1 MEGLW
6 PPRMHRRGP
15 YPRTMSGKAPDL
27 RRRYTRRGFLRLAAA
42 GLAATACGG
51 LFTACGDPSLAGK
64 LRVTPDPA
72 RVDEPFTI
80 TLKELSPWQRVTLRA
95 RFTDAYD
102 VEWTSR
108 ATFRAD
114 FLGTVDVS
122 GQPPIEGSYTG
133 TDPMGL
139 VWSAYGQGASYAI
152 PLRPQPLF
160 ITAETEG
167 KTAGLEVSRN
177 LITDEIAC
185 TDVRERGLYGR
196 FFRPATGGPVPGVLV
211 LGGSEGGL
219 ASYVMREAALLA
231 GHGFATLALA
241 YFYIGSLPD
250 RLAGIPL
257 EYFGGAI
264 RWLKDQPSV
273 RGDRLGVVGT
283 SRGGE
288 LALLLGAHY
297 PALEAVVSYI
307 GSGLVF
313 PSLAGPEPAWTF
325 RGKPLPSIS
334 NPFDIL
340 QAKPEQFER
349 AEIPV
354 ERTNGPVLLISG
366 DADQVW
372 PSTQLSQVA
381 MERLGRYERPFR
393 DEFRHYPDAGHGIQP
408 PYLPATPGTYYYGG
422 DLEGNAAANEDSWR
436 RVLSMLDGRLR
447 R

>member
-1 MEGLW
+1 MNGKML
-6 PPRMHRRGP
+6 
-15 YPRTMSGKAPDL
+15 YPR
-27 RRRYTRRGFLRLAAA
+27 RQYTRRGFLRVAATSV
-42 GLAATACGG
+42 AATACGG
-51 LFTACGDPSLAGK
+51 LLTTCGDTRLAGK
-64 LRVTPDPA
+64 LRVTPDPVK
-72 RVDEPFTI
+72 VDEPFAI
-80 TLKELSPWQRVTLRA
+80 TLKDLAPWQRVTLRA
-95 RFTDAYD
+95 RFVDGYD

-122 GQPPIEGSYTG
+122 RRSPVEGSYTG

-139 VWSAYGQGASYAI
+139 VWAAYGQGASYAI
-152 PLRPQPLF
+152 SLRPRPLF

-167 KTAGLEVSRN
+167 MTAGVEVARN
-177 LITDEIAC
+177 LLTDEIAS

-196 FFRPATGGPVPGVLV
+196 FFRPAAGGPFPGVLV

-231 GHGFATLALA
+231 DRGFAALALA
-241 YFYIGSLPD
+241 YFYFGSLPD
-250 RLAGIPL
+250 RLASIPL

-273 RGDRLGVVGT
+273 LGDRLGVVGT

-288 LALLLGAHY
+288 LALLLGTHY
-297 PALEAVVSYI
+297 PDVEAVVSYA
-307 GSGLVF
+307 GSGFVF
-313 PSLAGPEPAWTF
+313 PSPAGPEPAWTF
-325 RGKPLPSIS
+325 RGKPLPWIP
-334 NPFDIL
+334 NPFDIF
-340 QAKPEQFER
+340 QAKPGQIEKAQ
-349 AEIPV
+349 IPV
-354 ERTNGPVLLISG
+354 ERTRGPILLISG

-372 PSTQLSQVA
+372 PATQLSQVA
-381 MERLGRYERPFR
+381 MERLGRPGRPYH

-422 DLEGNAAANEDSWR
+422 DPEGNAAANEDSWR
-436 RVLSMLDGRLR
+436 RVLRMLDARLR

>member
-1 MEGLW
+1 VEGL
-6 PPRMHRRGP
+6 RQQMHRRGP
-15 YPRTMSGKAPDL
+15 YPRIISGKATYP
-27 RRRYTRRGFLRLAAA
+27 RRQYTRGSFLRVVATGVAAA
-42 GLAATACGG
+42 ACGS
-51 LFTACGDPSLAGK
+51 LLTACGDTRLVQK
-64 LRVTPDPA
+64 LRVSPVPA

-80 TLKELSPWQRVTLRA
+80 TLKDLSPWQRVTLRA
-95 RFTDAYD
+95 RFIDAYD
-102 VEWTSR
+102 IEWTSM
-108 ATFRAD
+108 ATFQAD
-114 FLGTVDVS
+114 FLGKVDVS
-122 GQPPIEGSYTG
+122 KQSPIEGSYTG

-139 VWSAYGQGASYAI
+139 VWSAYGNGTSYAI
-152 PLRPQPLF
+152 SLRPQPLF
-160 ITAETEG
+160 ITAETDGETVG
-167 KTAGLEVSRN
+167 MEVFRN
-177 LITDEIAC
+177 LLTDEIAC
-185 TDVRERGLYGR
+185 TDVRARGLYGR
-196 FFRPATGGPVPGVLV
+196 FFRPATGGPFPGVLV

-219 ASYVMREAALLA
+219 ASYVTREAALLA
-231 GHGFATLALA
+231 GHGFAALALA
-241 YFYIGSLPD
+241 YFYMGSLPD

-264 RWLKDQPSV
+264 RWLQDQPSV

-297 PALEAVVSYI
+297 PDLEAVVSYV

-313 PSLAGPEPAWTF
+313 PSPASPEPAWTF
-325 RGKPLPSIS
+325 RGKPLPWIS

-340 QAKPEQFER
+340 RAKFER
-349 AEIPV
+349 SEIPV

-381 MERLGRYERPFR
+381 MERLGRYERPYR

-408 PYLPATPGTYYYGG
+408 PYLPPTPGTYYYGG
-422 DLEGNAAANEDSWR
+422 DLRGNAAANEDSWR
-436 RVLSMLDGRLR
+436 CVLSMLDGRLR

>member
-1 MEGLW
+1 MSSKAT
-6 PPRMHRRGP
+6 
-15 YPRTMSGKAPDL
+15 YP
-27 RRRYTRRGFLRLAAA
+27 RRRYTRRGFLRVAAA
-42 GLAATACGG
+42 VACGS
-51 LFTACGDPSLAGK
+51 LLAACGDSRLVRK
-64 LRVTPDPA
+64 LRIIPNTI
-72 RVDEPFTI
+72 RVDEPFAI
-80 TLKELSPWQRVTLRA
+80 TLKDLSPWQRVTLRA
-95 RFTDAYD
+95 RFVDAYD

-114 FLGTVDVS
+114 FRGTVDVS
-122 GQPPIEGSYTG
+122 TQAPVEGSYTVK
-133 TDPMGL
+133 DPMGL
-139 VWSAYGQGASYAI
+139 VWSANSHGASYAI
-152 PLRPQPLF
+152 SLRAQPLF
-160 ITAETEG
+160 ITAETGGE
-167 KTAGLEVSRN
+167 TAQVEITRTL
-177 LITDEIAC
+177 LTDEIAT

-211 LGGSEGGL
+211 LGGSDGGL
-219 ASYVMREAALLA
+219 APYATREAALLA
-231 GHGFATLALA
+231 RHGFAALALA
-241 YFYIGSLPD
+241 YFYMGSLPE
-250 RLAGIPL
+250 RLEGIPL

-273 RGDRLGVVGT
+273 RGDRLGVVGA

-297 PALEAVVSYI
+297 PDLQAVVSYG

-313 PSLAGPEPAWTF
+313 PSPTRPEPAWTF
-325 RGKPLPSIS
+325 HGKPLPWIP
-334 NPFDIL
+334 NPFNIL

-381 MERLGRYERPFR
+381 MDRLERYERPYH

-408 PYLPATPGTYYYGG
+408 PYLPTPGTYYFGG

>member
-1 MEGLW
+1 MNVNA
-6 PPRMHRRGP
+6 R
-15 YPRTMSGKAPDL
+15 YL
-27 RRRYTRRGFLRLAAA
+27 RRRYTRRGFLRVVATGMVAAA
-42 GLAATACGG
+42 CGSVLA
-51 LFTACGDPSLAGK
+51 ACGDARLVRK
-64 LRVTPDPA
+64 LRIMPDPA
-72 RVDEPFTI
+72 RVDEPFAI
-80 TLKELSPWQRVTLRA
+80 TLKDLSPWQRVTLRA
-95 RFTDAYD
+95 RFVDAYD

-114 FLGTVDVS
+114 FRGTVDVS
-122 GQPPIEGSYTG
+122 RQPPIEGSYTG
-133 TDPMGL
+133 TDAMGL
-139 VWSAYGQGASYAI
+139 VWSADSNGNSYAI
-152 PLRPQPLF
+152 SLRPQPLF
-160 ITAETEG
+160 ITAETGG
-167 KTAGLEVSRN
+167 KTAHVEVART
-177 LITDEIAC
+177 LLTDEISS

-211 LGGSEGGL
+211 LGGSDGGL
-219 ASYVMREAALLA
+219 APYVMREAALLA
-231 GHGFATLALA
+231 RHGFAALALA
-241 YFYIGSLPD
+241 YFYVGSLPD

-257 EYFGGAI
+257 EYFGDAI
-264 RWLKDQPSV
+264 RWLQDHPSV

-297 PALEAVVSYI
+297 PDLEAVVSYA

-313 PSLAGPEPAWTF
+313 PSPAGPEPAWTF
-325 RGKPLPSIS
+325 RGRPLPWIP

-340 QAKPEQFER
+340 QADPRQFER

-372 PSTQLSQVA
+372 PATQLSQVA
-381 MERLGRYERPFR
+381 MERLGRPGRPYH
-393 DEFRHYPDAGHGIQP
+393 DEFRHYHEAGHGIQP

-422 DLEGNAAANEDSWR
+422 DAEGNAAANEDSWR
-436 RVLSMLDGRLR
+436 RVFRMLDARLR

>member
-1 MEGLW
+1 MNSNA
-6 PPRMHRRGP
+6 RF
-15 YPRTMSGKAPDL
+15 L
-27 RRRYTRRGFLRLAAA
+27 RRRYTRRGFLRVAAA
-42 GLAATACGG
+42 GAAATVCGG
-51 LFTACGDPSLAGK
+51 LVTACGDPNLAGK
-64 LRVTPDPA
+64 IRITPNPV

-80 TLKELSPWQRVTLRA
+80 YLKGLSPWQRVTLRA
-95 RFTDAYD
+95 RFVDAFD
-102 VEWTSR
+102 IEWTSR

-114 FLGTVDVS
+114 FRGTVDIS
-122 GQPPIEGSYTG
+122 RQSPIEGSYTG
-133 TDPMGL
+133 KDPMGL
-139 VWSAYGQGASYAI
+139 VWSARGNGTSYAI
-152 PLRPQPLF
+152 SLRPQPLF

-167 KTAGLEVSRN
+167 ELAGVEVARTL
-177 LITDEIAC
+177 LIEEIAG

-196 FFRPATGGPVPGVLV
+196 FFRPATGGQVPGVLV
-211 LGGSEGGL
+211 LGSDGGL
-219 ASYVMREAALLA
+219 VPYAMREAALLA
-231 GHGFATLALA
+231 RHGFAALVLA
-241 YFYIGSLPD
+241 YFYMGSLPY

-264 RWLKDQPSV
+264 GWLKDQPSV
-273 RGDRLGVVGT
+273 RGDRLGVIGT

-297 PALEAVVSYI
+297 PDLQAVVSYV

-313 PSLAGPEPAWTF
+313 PSPTGLEPAWTF
-325 RGKPLPSIS
+325 RGSPLPWIS

-340 QAKPEQFER
+340 QADPKQFER

-381 MERLGRYERPFR
+381 MDRLGRYKRPYH

-422 DLEGNAAANEDSWR
+422 DLAGNAAANEDSWR
-436 RVLSMLDGRLR
+436 RVLRMLDERLR
-447 R
+447 RTGAP

>member
-1 MEGLW
+1 MNANA
-6 PPRMHRRGP
+6 R
-15 YPRTMSGKAPDL
+15 DL
-27 RRRYTRRGFLRLAAA
+27 RRRYTRRGFLRVAAA
-42 GLAATACGG
+42 GVAATACGG
-51 LFTACGDPSLAGK
+51 LFTACGDPNLGGK
-64 LRVTPDPA
+64 LHITPNPV
-72 RVDEPFTI
+72 RVDEPFAI
-80 TLKELSPWQRVTLRA
+80 TLKDLSPFQRVTLRA
-95 RFTDAYD
+95 RFVDGYD

-108 ATFRAD
+108 AVFRAD

-122 GQPPIEGSYTG
+122 RQSPVEGSYTG

-152 PLRPQPLF
+152 SLRPHPTF
-160 ITAETEG
+160 ITAVTEG
-167 KTAGLEVSRN
+167 KTAGVEVAPN
-177 LITDEIAC
+177 LLTDEIIS
-185 TDVRERGLYGR
+185 TDVRESGLYGR
-196 FFRPATGGPVPGVLV
+196 FFRPATGGPFPGVLV

-231 GHGFATLALA
+231 RHGFAALALA
-241 YFYIGSLPD
+241 YFYLGSLPY

-264 RWLKDQPSV
+264 RWLKNHPSV

-297 PALEAVVSYI
+297 PELEAVVSYA
-307 GSGLVF
+307 GSGFVC
-313 PSLAGPEPAWTF
+313 PSPAGQEPAWTF
-325 RGKPLPSIS
+325 RGKPLTWIP
-334 NPFDIL
+334 NPFDIF
-340 QAKPEQFER
+340 QAKLKQIEKSQ
-349 AEIPV
+349 IPV

-381 MERLGRYERPFR
+381 MDRLRRFERPYH
-393 DEFRHYPDAGHGIQP
+393 DEFHHYPDAGHGIQP

-422 DLEGNAAANEDSWR
+422 DLEGNAAANEDSWQ
-436 RVLSMLDGRLR
+436 RVLRMLDGRLR